1 MGKLYKL
8 LAKVLAN
15 KLKNEVRRIVSKF
28 QNAFER
34 ENGILI
40 AFLLLTKLLIL
51 CKGAI
56 LVMLLVN

>member
-40 AFLLLTKLLIL
+40 AFLLLTKLFIL
-51 CKGAI
+51 CKGVI

>member
-15 KLKNEVRRIVSKF
+15 KLKNEVRKIVSKF

-51 CKGAI
+51 CKGVI

>member
-28 QNAFER
+28 QDAFER